1 MIRART
7 STTPPLPAAL
17 LLAGLVLAGGVAH
30 AQRVGGHFP
39 QTTGE
44 AIFTGVC
51 QGCHMPGGRGAI
63 GAGAYPALARN
74 AHLRS
79 ANYPALVI
87 LNGQRAM
94 PRFGDSFSDAQIAA
108 VVNYVRS
115 RFGNAYKDTL
125 TEADVKSL
133 RSPPAAEDEP

>member
-1 MIRART
+1 MTARAR
-7 STTPPLPAAL
+7 SSAFSLILAAL
-17 LLAGLVLAGGVAH
+17 VLTAAAAR
-30 AQRVGGHFP
+30 AQTVGGHFP
-39 QTTGE
+39 QATGE

-74 AHLRS
+74 THLQS

-94 PRFGDSFSDAQIAA
+94 PRFGDMFSDAQIAA

-115 RFGNAYKDTL
+115 NFGNAYRDRL
-125 TEADVKSL
+125 TEADVQAL
-133 RSPPAAEDEP
+133 RPPPAAEDAP